1 MTASSC
7 QDWLTVYPQTQVV
20 EENFWEDKNDLEGVR
35 YAAYKQMCS
44 TVDKMAN
51 WGELRSDNFQNW
63 PRTQMSGGFRSTAE
77 SYSQM
82 RSGQLEKDSANT
94 YFSWSG
100 FYTTINYC
108 NKVLQHGDEVQSKDP
123 QFTQREWQQMK
134 AEMVGL
140 RSLNYFYLLRA
151 FKDIPYTTRVINNDS
166 EVQYYST
173 TNQLVVL
180 DSLIADLEPEAG
192 KARNRFT
199 NLMDTKGLITN
210 AAIYALLSDMYL
222 WRASLHEGRDIM
234 RDQVVIHQQGG
245 RTVSHTVKGDYQLAA
260 DYAKLSMEKLAD
272 QVRMSN
278 NISASYDLIS
288 FGLPAVN
295 LIKNDFMNF
304 SDSEEPRV
312 YAQEEIF
319 YRGNSDES
327 IFELQ
332 FNKDDNLS
340 NGIVVS
346 LYGTENTQ
354 NNDRYFAASKDA
366 LTAAYGSAGETYFSR
381 DARMWFYAQ
390 TKIVGRN
397 TVLDRPCIFKWQ
409 AMEPKFSGASRYP
422 KGSDVYVQHNEPT
435 GTGKDQSHRNWIV
448 YRLSDVMLQRAE
460 ALVCLHRLNAG
471 ETSEDDANTGND
483 NLLTEAMQLVHALHR
498 RWYCNDNNE
507 SAYNI
512 QPVYENM
519 TKVGADSWGTVD
531 NNTAN
536 ANFGN
541 LPRPQGVLSG
551 VDIYEVAVM
560 NERQLE
566 FIGEGK
572 RWFDLVRFAER
583 HAGGQDGT
591 KDPREYTDERP
602 IGNGRAGVDL
612 MLDQFMKNQFRNEV
626 DIMKTRFANRYGLYN
641 LIYYKE
647 IQAGYGAL
655 QQNPVWNKSIYD
667 L

>member
-234 RDQVVIHQQGG
+234 QDQVVIHQQGG

-435 GTGKDQSHRNWIV
+435 GTGKDQGHRNWIV